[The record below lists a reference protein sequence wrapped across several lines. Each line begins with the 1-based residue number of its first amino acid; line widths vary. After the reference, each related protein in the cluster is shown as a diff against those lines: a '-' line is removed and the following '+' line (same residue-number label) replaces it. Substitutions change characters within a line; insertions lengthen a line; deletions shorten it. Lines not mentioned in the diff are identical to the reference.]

1 MNASAPVIQPP
12 TTVRAV
18 GSLFFGLAVGIMI
31 APLAPGFQAIVLI
44 ASVGIALL
52 MTFSHPYRKQVR
64 AEVEKRGERYRT
76 SAAQVMPLF
85 PLWLALMILPLM
97 STRSWVLMV
106 IIWVVASAYA
116 WFVYPQIDGTAH
128 IKPQRTSTGKTKR

>member
-12 TTVRAV
+12 TTV

-85 PLWLALMILPLM
+85 PLWLALMVLPLM

-128 IKPQRTSTGKTKR
+128 IKPQRTSTGNTKH

>member
-1 MNASAPVIQPP
+1 MNASAPVTQPP

-85 PLWLALMILPLM
+85 PLWLALMVLPLM

-128 IKPQRTSTGKTKR
+128 IKPQRTSTGNTKH